1 MHLYTP
7 YRHVNLSVD
16 YWDAR
21 SDVLNEQAIKAGKP
35 LDRVI
40 PELNTEIV
48 FELFKFPGQLLNA
61 ERSQQPRKVC
71 VVGGGIAGLT
81 AAYELVVRG
90 YHVVVLESLKRL
102 GGRIWTHR
110 FDRDLYGELG
120 AMRIPDSHGC
130 VKHYVDKFAL
140 GTRTFVNNNGNAHL
154 LLRNHSSRLIRND
167 EWREFLRLYEL
178 DPKVDGQ
185 RILGH
190 PQQVAGKLVE
200 DLSNS
205 SLTYRDYSSIFQDF
219 KIPETIQLL
228 EQMSVAQLVRG
239 VPELIKRVRL
249 RNAAFE
255 YLGRATGM
263 IWFERTSFLQ
273 FVLNELPL
281 KWPKK
286 YEIIGGMD
294 KLIDAFKNHIQRAK
308 EVNQTVEIKTEAQ
321 ATKLRQL
328 NTGGVEV
335 TWKANGKITKDDF
348 DFVICAAPAAAT
360 ARIEFD
366 PPLPPAKYEALT
378 NLTYA
383 SAAKTIIRCKER
395 FWEQQPDSIFGGGSY
410 TDLANQ
416 QCWYPSD
423 NAKAKGDELPD
434 YGSERAEAQVTDWQ
448 ARDEQAS
455 KLPGVFLAA
464 YMWEGNAKR
473 FASLDKNG
481 RTELILNSVQ
491 RIHPQL
497 RSYIDDIN
505 RDVEHVAWDTEASPG
520 GGAWASF
527 GPGEQH
533 RYQGVLCEP
542 VFFDSSKRPRVFFA
556 GEHLTIIHAWI
567 QSAVQSALCAVIDVI
582 NSRT

>member
-1 MHLYTP
+1 MHPYTP
-7 YRHVNLSVD
+7 YRDVNLSVE

-21 SDVLNEQAIKAGKP
+21 SDVLNEQANRAGKP
-35 LDRVI
+35 LDSVL
-40 PELNTEIV
+40 PKLNAEIV
-48 FELFKFPGQLLNA
+48 FALFKFPDRLLTA
-61 ERSQQPRKVC
+61 ERTEQPRKVC

-81 AAYELVVRG
+81 AAYELVMRG
-90 YHVVVLESLKRL
+90 YHVVVLESSKRL

-110 FDRDLYGELG
+110 FDGDLYGELG
-120 AMRIPDSHGC
+120 AMRVPESHGC

-140 GTRTFVNNNGNAHL
+140 GTRTFVNNNGSAHL
-154 LLRNHSSRLIRND
+154 LLRNHSSLLIRND
-167 EWREFLRLYEL
+167 EWKKFLRLYEL
-178 DPKVDGQ
+178 DPRVDGQ
-185 RILGH
+185 RIIGH
-190 PQQVAGKLVE
+190 PQQVANKLVE
-200 DLSNS
+200 DLSNR
-205 SLTYRDYSSIFQDF
+205 LTYRDYSSIFQDF
-219 KIPETIQLL
+219 NIPEAIQLL
-228 EQMSVAQLVRG
+228 EQTSVGQLVRG
-239 VPELIKRVRL
+239 VPELIKRGRL

-281 KWPKK
+281 KWPNK

-294 KLIDAFKNHIQRAK
+294 KLIDAFKNHIQKAK
-308 EVNQTVEIKTEAQ
+308 QGTQSVEIKTEAL

-328 NTGGVEV
+328 NTGVEV
-335 TWKANGKITKDDF
+335 TWKAKGGISKDDF

-360 ARIEFD
+360 AQIEFD

-395 FWEQQPDSIFGGGSY
+395 FWEQQPDRIFGGASY

-423 NAKAKGDELPD
+423 NAKPKGDELPD
-434 YGSERAEAQVTDWQ
+434 YGSERAEAQVTDWE
-448 ARDEQAS
+448 AKDEQAS

-473 FASLDKNG
+473 FASLDKDG

-497 RSYIDDIN
+497 RSYIEDIN
-505 RDVEHVAWDTEASPG
+505 RDVVHCAWDTEASPG
-520 GGAWASF
+520 GGAWAF
-527 GPGEQH
+527 FAPGEQA
-533 RYQGVLCEP
+533 RYQGALCEP
-542 VFFDSSKRPRVFFA
+542 VFFDSHNRPRVFFA
-556 GEHLTIIHAWI
+556 GEHVAILHAWI
-567 QSAVQSALCAVIDVI
+567 QSAVQSALCAVINVI
-582 NSRT
+582 DSPT